1 MDQMTEPLSRIPNGM
16 RYYFGQEAR
25 LRRTVEETAMTIFD
39 GWSYEEIMTPT
50 IDYYSLFEHG
60 MGRAEA
66 HRAFRFTDTDGRLL
80 ALRPDVT
87 SASARAAAT
96 LFAERER
103 PLRLCYAAP
112 VFRQQP
118 QSHAEWRRESTQ
130 VGCELIGANTRVAD
144 LEVLAIASEFLR
156 RLDLDGSYVIT
167 LNDVGIFN
175 GVAECLRL
183 DPTSREEMRRF
194 IDVRN
199 AADLER
205 FLTPYTSV
213 MEAQAFAQLMQLSG
227 KRENLD
233 LARSVISNEQSCAA
247 LDRLESLWN
256 VIDSLGLTDCFD
268 IDLGDVARLD
278 YYTGLTFKI
287 YVNGAGSRVGSG
299 GRYDGLT
306 ASFGKPEPAVGFVVD
321 LDALTDVL
329 RVRRAAVSSTR
340 TTPGSLPELT
350 ESQSK
355 EEPPGD
361 SRNSSKNPSQ
371 LFIEALER
379 RAKGERVSLKLVR

>member
-1 MDQMTEPLSRIPNGM
+1 MNQMTEPLSRIPNGM

-25 LRRTVEETAMTIFD
+25 LRRMVEETAMSIFD

-60 MGRAEA
+60 MGKAEA

-130 VGCELIGANTRVAD
+130 IGCELIGANTRVAD
-144 LEVLAIASEFLR
+144 LEVLAIAAEFLR
-156 RLDLDGSYVIT
+156 RLGLEDNYAIT

-175 GVAECLRL
+175 GVAERLKL
-183 DPTSREEMRRF
+183 DPTSREEMRQL

-205 FLTPYTSV
+205 FLTPYTSAE
-213 MEAQAFAQLMQLSG
+213 EAQAFAQLMQLSG
-227 KRENLD
+227 KRESLD
-233 LARSVISNEQSCAA
+233 LARRVISNEPSRVA

-256 VIDSLGLTDCFD
+256 VIESLGLTSCFE
-268 IDLGDVARLD
+268 IDFGDVARLD
-278 YYTGLTFKI
+278 YYTGLTFKV
-287 YVNGAGSRVGSG
+287 YVTGAGSRVGSG

-306 ASFGKPEPAVGFVVD
+306 ASFGKAEPAAGLVVD
-321 LDALTDVL
+321 LDALADVL
-329 RVRRAAVSSTR
+329 R
-340 TTPGSLPELT
+340 G
-350 ESQSK
+350 
-355 EEPPGD
+355 
-361 SRNSSKNPSQ
+361 
-371 LFIEALER
+371 
-379 RAKGERVSLKLVR
+379 RAKDSPQVRKPQIRKLGVVCALGGGW